1 MEGGERWDGGR
12 GRCAGN
18 ARIGSHPG
26 RFMRTVVPMGF
37 VPLAACYPS
46 WIFAVACSSSVV
58 FWGRVRCVVWR
69 CGVLRSVVSAT
80 AVGSA
85 TAGVVF
91 ASKLAVAVF
100 FSSYCYGDVFVSRL
114 AVVVFCYTQL
124 LSLLLPS
131 EKF

>member
-1 MEGGERWDGGR
+1 M
-12 GRCAGN
+12 
-18 ARIGSHPG
+18 
-26 RFMRTVVPMGF
+26 
-37 VPLAACYPS
+37 
-46 WIFAVACSSSVV
+46 
-58 FWGRVRCVVWR
+58 
-69 CGVLRSVVSAT
+69 LRSVVSAT